1 MITAHDIASGKP
13 DPEPYLKGA
22 ALLGFAPHDCVVIED
37 ASAGVRSGKAAGAR
51 VMALQT
57 TETNDDLIALG
68 ADWIVKDC
76 GSIVF
81 EKEPLEAKD
90 QTLTIE
96 VTLSGIQPFQK

>member
-1 MITAHDIASGKP
+1 MITAHDITRGKP

-22 ALLGFAPHDCVVIED
+22 TVLGFAPQDCVVIED
-37 ASAGVRSGKAAGAR
+37 AAAGVRSGKAAGAR

-76 GSIVF
+76 SSIVF
-81 EKEPLEAKD
+81 EKEPLEMRD
-90 QTLTIE
+90 QTLTLE
-96 VTLSGIQPFQK
+96 VTLSGIQPFEE